1 MYVGSLIPYSTLQR
15 YLDTTVQGDVRWQV
29 GEGDDGVWREGNW
42 KRTPGLGGMYLKGG
56 KYNSKAIGRVGKVG
70 RDAYRVGRVEQSR
83 RSEKQPAVWGVRIQV
98 DK

>member
-1 MYVGSLIPYSTLQR
+1 M
-15 YLDTTVQGDVRWQV
+15 RWQV

-70 RDAYRVGRVEQSR
+70 RDAYRVGRVE
-83 RSEKQPAVWGVRIQV
+83 
-98 DK
+98 